1 MNYSDIIKAFD
12 ILDKFKFFGGQRAGR
27 ELWFGKPVDVQN
39 KDIADFLRDVTF
51 LKDFITQQKA
61 EIEELRQENL
71 ELKDGYFQKRY
82 EETEHEELMGLREA
96 WRKSTDQN
104 MDLQLENEMLQAEN
118 KEQDQ
123 AIINALHRMGQIR
136 AEAINEFAE
145 RLNIHVIPQ
154 KRDGYTC
161 DIVLK
166 SSIDNLVKE
175 MTEVHHAETD

>member
-1 MNYSDIIKAFD
+1 VKTDDIIKLLKVCSTASGCSSCPLAD
-12 ILDKFKFFGGQRAGR
+12 STDCAGEVSLLALDVINR
-27 ELWFGKPVDVQN
+27 
-39 KDIADFLRDVTF
+39 
-51 LKDFITQQKA
+51 QKA
-61 EIEELRQENL
+61 EIEKLRKEND

-82 EETEHEELMGLREA
+82 EEVEHQELMGLREA

-104 MDLQLENEMLQAEN
+104 MDLQLEIERLETEN

-136 AEAINEFAE
+136 AEAIKEFAE
-145 RLNIHVIPQ
+145 MLKNQVIPQ

-166 SSIDNLVKE
+166 STIDNLVKE
-175 MTEVHHAETD
+175 KTEEHNEP